1 MKHPQFTFDLDRPA
15 DLSPSAFAR
24 APSNEAAARL
34 VEQWPDWPGP
44 VVCIVGPAHSGKTHL
59 GTMWA
64 ERAAARMI
72 DLAALSK
79 KDIAGG
85 LKAPLWIDRQNDDA
99 FEEDAL
105 FHAINLARE
114 EGGSILLTAS
124 AAPAKWKVALPDLAS
139 RLKAVPVAEIAEP
152 DDALLEAIL
161 IKRFTDLGIDA
172 EPAIM
177 RFLLARMERS
187 YRAAEAVVE
196 AFGTR
201 TLAAH
206 RRASV
211 PLAAEVLAE
220 IGASE

>member
-1 MKHPQFTFDLDRPA
+1 MKHPQLTFDLNRPV

-24 APSNEAAARL
+24 TPANEAALRL
-34 VEQWPDWPGP
+34 IEQWPDWSVP
-44 VVCIVGPAHSGKTHL
+44 VACIAGPAHSGKTHL
-59 GTMWA
+59 GVMWS
-64 ERAAARMI
+64 ERAGARVV
-72 DLAALSK
+72 DLAALSE

-85 LKAPLWIDRQNDDA
+85 IKTPLWIDRQTEGA
-99 FEEDAL
+99 FDEDVL

-114 EGGSILLTAS
+114 EGGSILITARL
-124 AAPAKWKVALPDLAS
+124 APAKWKVALPDLAS
-139 RLKAVPVAEIAEP
+139 RLKVVPVAEIAEP

-161 IKRFTDLGIDA
+161 TKRFLDLGIDA
-172 EPAIM
+172 EPAVM

-187 YRAAEAVVE
+187 YSAAEAVVA

-201 TLAAH
+201 TLATH